1 MAKQYD
7 FLFRLLMLG
16 DSGVGKTCMLR
27 RFTESDFDTTHIST
41 IGIDFKMKTLEV
53 DGTKVRVQIW
63 DTAGQERYQ
72 TITKQYYRR
81 AQGVIF
87 VYDVTDKLSFKHIA
101 KWYTTQKMETILVGN
116 KCDDSLRREVS
127 KNQGTKLAGS
137 YGMEF
142 FETSASKN
150 INISESFER
159 LTELVLQ
166 AHKRDV
172 DNLLGSLDSY
182 LDKAGLEED
191 KESTVPHLP
200 QRSCA
205 C

>member
-1 MAKQYD
+1 
-7 FLFRLLMLG
+7 
-16 DSGVGKTCMLR
+16 
-27 RFTESDFDTTHIST
+27 
-41 IGIDFKMKTLEV
+41 
-53 DGTKVRVQIW
+53 
-63 DTAGQERYQ
+63 
-72 TITKQYYRR
+72 
-81 AQGVIF
+81 
-87 VYDVTDKLSFKHIA
+87 
-101 KWYTTQKMETILVGN
+101 
-116 KCDDSLRREVS
+116 
-127 KNQGTKLAGS
+127 
-137 YGMEF
+137 MEF

-150 INISESFER
+150 INISEVVDFLGNIFFWVIPRRICFLSSFFLQSFER